1 MCGIEIWPPYLVA
14 QSSNRLR
21 ELKETVDR
29 ISSLKD
35 EAYDDVL
42 AGLAY
47 LLVVRCSGHLEVVS
61 SNCFISY
68 MSRHS
73 KDVVSSYIENSYKD
87 WQKANLENL
96 KKLLSHV
103 SDDVSKSF
111 VEFLENHG
119 STDSKSELGS
129 LIKERGLIS
138 HGKNSSV
145 TFRKAL
151 DYYDLS
157 VCISDWFI
165 ECFRPDGL
173 ADKIATSDTEGGG
186 SLSPPLSQFR
196 FPL

>member
-1 MCGIEIWPPYLVA
+1 MCAVETWPPYTVT
-14 QSSNRLR
+14 QSANRLK
-21 ELKETVDR
+21 ELKETVDK

-35 EAYDDVL
+35 ESFDDVL
-42 AGLAY
+42 SGLAY

-61 SNCFISY
+61 SRCFISY

-103 SDDVSKSF
+103 SDDVTNRF
-111 VEFLENHG
+111 LEFLESNE
-119 STDSKSELGS
+119 STDLKSELGS
-129 LIKERGLIS
+129 LIKERSLIS

-151 DYYDLS
+151 DYYNLT

-165 ECFRPDGL
+165 RCFQPDGL
-173 ADKIATSDTEGGG
+173 ADGVA
-186 SLSPPLSQFR
+186 LSNIEDRNAPAL
-196 FPL
+196 